1 MVKKGAFYKKVR
13 EKIFLDRGKRRCAR
27 AEKGVSAPPRKGGQ
41 KNDGGPEK
49 TMRWTEQNSCQ
60 RNEKRGERPQGAA
73 APYSS
78 ISLDDSLTG
87 SSPFFTLRER

>member
-1 MVKKGAFYKKVR
+1 MPGLKKG
-13 EKIFLDRGKRRCAR
+13 
-27 AEKGVSAPPRKGGQ
+27 SQPPRKGGQ

-60 RNEKRGERPQGAA
+60 RNEKREERPQGAA

>member
-13 EKIFLDRGKRRCAR
+13 KKFFLDRGKRRCAR
-27 AEKGVSAPPRKGGQ
+27 AEKGVSAPREGRA

-60 RNEKRGERPQGAA
+60 RNEKREERPQGAA